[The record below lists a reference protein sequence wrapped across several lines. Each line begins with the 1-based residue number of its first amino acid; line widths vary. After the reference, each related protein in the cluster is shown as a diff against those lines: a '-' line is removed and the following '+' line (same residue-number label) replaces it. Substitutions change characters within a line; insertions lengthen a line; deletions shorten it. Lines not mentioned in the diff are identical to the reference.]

1 VRHFFTKKNGRYA
14 GLIMIG
20 GIGGW
25 LVALTELPAGWMIGS
40 LMVSAIMTFWKPH
53 WFHANQRE
61 FLTFWQN
68 AGQLLLAIELGKQV
82 NRSIWLTLFE
92 NGPII
97 IIVLIVSFGISLC
110 CGWALWRYSR
120 TDLLTGLFAST
131 PGGMST
137 MPSLAEEMGANPIVV
152 SMVQLIRLS
161 LVVSLIPLLA
171 FAFVGHPSGH
181 AVSAWTDTGS
191 FWVTIVL
198 TVAAWIAAIVGKRL
212 KFPAPWLTGGM
223 LGTALAQT
231 AVSVWFG
238 HDLHP
243 WWSDAL
249 FCAAQV
255 WIGTGI
261 GTKVSRQRLMEAK
274 SAALVGGITSFFM
287 LSVMVLCAF
296 IISKWTN
303 IPLTTSLFAMAP
315 GGVAE
320 MAVTSISFH
329 ADATFVVA
337 VQVIRVLAVIIML
350 PPVLRW
356 LHRITFNSH
365 A

>member
-1 VRHFFTKKNGRYA
+1 VRQFFTMENGRHA
-14 GLIMIG
+14 GLVIIG

-25 LVALTELPAGWMIGS
+25 LVALTDLSAGWMVGA
-40 LMVSAIMTFWKPH
+40 LMVSAMMMFWKPH
-53 WFHANQRE
+53 WFHTNQRE
-61 FLTFWQN
+61 IPTFWQN
-68 AGQLLLAIELGKQV
+68 AGQLLLAIELGRQV
-82 NRSIWLTLFE
+82 NRSIWLILFE

-97 IIVLIVSFGISLC
+97 IIVLIVSFGVSLC

-131 PGGMST
+131 PGGMSA

-161 LVVSLIPLLA
+161 LVVSIVPLLA
-171 FAFVGHPSGH
+171 FAYVGHPSGY
-181 AVSAWTDTGS
+181 AVSVRTDTGS

-198 TVAAWIAAIVGKRL
+198 AGAAWIAAIAGKRL
-212 KFPAPWLTGGM
+212 NFPAPLLTGGM

-231 AVSVWFG
+231 TLSAWFG
-238 HDLHP
+238 RDLHP
-243 WWSDAL
+243 WWTDAL

-255 WIGTGI
+255 LIGTSI
-261 GTKVSRQRLMEAK
+261 GTKVNRQQLKEVK
-274 SAALVGGITSFFM
+274 SAALVGSVTSFIM
-287 LSVMVLCAF
+287 LLVMVICAF

-337 VQVIRVLAVIIML
+337 VQVLRVLAVIIML

-356 LHRITFNSH
+356 LHRITFDSH
-365 A
+365 T